1 MGKHTHS
8 SQCVSVCVCVCHTQS
23 HTHAPACFPLNTH
36 LFRQTKMFTVF
47 TSTWC
52 GLRMVFIFFFICLYF
67 LNSPHWVVLITIL
80 KHPRPH
86 LNALNS
92 WCRLNSVKQKKKS
105 IHYINSLPFNYSYF
119 LSFQGP
125 QYKHAC
131 PAVAVL
137 LSPFLSLSLLRPLNF
152 STGCSVLKIRF

>member
-8 SQCVSVCVCVCHTQS
+8 SQCVCVCHAQS
-23 HTHAPACFPLNTH
+23 HTRTITHIRTCLFPLNTH

-52 GLRMVFIFFFICLYF
+52 RLWMVFIFFFICLYF
-67 LNSPHWVVLITIL
+67 LHSPHWVVLTTVL

-92 WCRLNSVKQKKKS
+92 WCRLNSVKQKKKNAYITY
-105 IHYINSLPFNYSYF
+105 IHCRSVIVISSPSKVHNTNVPALLWLLRFHLSF
-119 LSFQGP
+119 LSPSFV
-125 QYKHAC
+125 H
-131 PAVAVL
+131 L
-137 LSPFLSLSLLRPLNF
+137 
-152 STGCSVLKIRF
+152 I